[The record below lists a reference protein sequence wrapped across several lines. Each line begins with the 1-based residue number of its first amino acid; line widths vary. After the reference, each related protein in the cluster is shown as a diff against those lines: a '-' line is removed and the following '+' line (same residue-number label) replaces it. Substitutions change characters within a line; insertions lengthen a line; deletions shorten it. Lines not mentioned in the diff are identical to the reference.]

1 MRRRSD
7 LLRFEIGGSRVLRS
21 SDDDEVTLVAAGI
34 TLHEALAA
42 ADELAEEGVAARVI
56 DLYSIKPIDEQ
67 TLLEAAEATGT
78 IVTVCPVRSGQMWLS
93 RGGDEPNVDEVDLAR
108 LAEGLA

>member
-42 ADELAEEGVAARVI
+42 ADELAEEGVAALVI
-56 DLYSIKPIDEQ
+56 DLYSIKPIDAQ
-67 TLLEAAEATGT
+67 ALVEAAEAAGT
-78 IVTVCPVRSGQMWLS
+78 SSPFAQSVRG
-93 RGGDEPNVDEVDLAR
+93 RCGF
-108 LAEGLA
+108 LAEAMSRTWTKLTLHD